1 MGQMEMLAAA
11 RREYHDSEVQP
22 DVLNILQPGNEFLQ
36 EVVDQFDKT
45 WRQANKAQVAC
56 FYELKSTNVGK
67 IVGQQDR
74 TVSSRDSFMTPVA
87 DITHRGL

>member
-11 RREYHDSEVQP
+11 RREYQDSEVQP

-36 EVVDQFDKT
+36 EVVDQFGKT
-45 WRQANKAQVAC
+45 WTQANKAQVVC

-74 TVSSRDSFMTPVA
+74 TVRSRDSFMTP
-87 DITHRGL
+87 

>member
-11 RREYHDSEVQP
+11 RREYQDSEVQP

-45 WRQANKAQVAC
+45 WMQANKAQVAC

-67 IVGQQDR
+67 IVGKQDR
-74 TVSSRDSFMTPVA
+74 MVSLRDSSMTPEA